1 MADNDYERA
10 KEQIED
16 FLRNFYTEDEN
27 ELKTFKY
34 LNQIA
39 QIAKR
44 QQISFYIEQDDVYV
58 HNPELYTSI
67 NGNTVRFRLLFSEVV
82 QKLVEEALGD
92 EQVFFVYFLN
102 IFWISVGYEGDFK
115 EFLDEDNL
123 K

>member
-16 FLRNFYTEDEN
+16 FLRNFYIEDEN

-34 LNQIA
+34 LNEIE

-92 EQVFFVYFLN
+92 EQVFLF
-102 IFWISVGYEGDFK
+102 IF
-115 EFLDEDNL
+115 
-123 K
+123 